1 MKKSTSIKRR
11 IVAGMLSFT
20 MLMYGLRICA
30 PLQMGF
36 ANVLKAAEVKENTSK
51 KPVALK
57 HVTKKAIT
65 KNEKLKHTEKEASYL
80 VITQTKEACKAIKE
94 KCEQAK
100 SVGTTSENHLQE
112 ENIAAVRMSGE
123 EACSLQNTSGVLRIE
138 EDASVK
144 ANGHIKQRKVIK
156 KKQKSKEPEW
166 NMQVIK
172 TKTPKKKKSN
182 SNKVKVAV
190 IDSGV
195 DVVNDLIVWDNINLI
210 PGEEELLP
218 LFSDITGHGTSVA
231 GVIAAEENET
241 GITGIN
247 PNVEIYAA
255 RVLDNNNQA
264 PISRVVE
271 GIYWAIEN
279 DVHIINMS
287 FGTKTDSATL
297 RKAIQDAYAAG
308 ILLVAAAGNTGD
320 EVEYPAAYPEVLAVG
335 SIDSDGSVSEKSATG
350 NEIELVAPGEKIK
363 SSAGFGTTLICS
375 GTSMAAPHVT
385 GVASLLWEKDLS
397 MSSEFIRKLL
407 TASANHYNENPEY
420 GYGLID
426 AEYALSIYNEFK
438 AKYKDTIMEDIPQA
452 DVNETVPENTSEMV
466 VYENNDYVEGRWKKA
481 THQLV
486 MGTRTDL
493 ESMKEG
499 CVYPDESEYLKGISY
514 HGAFHGRGNHYET
527 RIEDVG
533 NYVANTIYL
542 TKIANAPNLITY
554 QNAGMYLGKYTA
566 EDINEFNSM
575 YNQLSICL
583 TKESNKFKNR
593 REFMWGIAM
602 HCATDAYAHSSFACI
617 RNRWYRVKHPLL
629 LGDGKYTSGEIEGN
643 TVIGADDIYFSLGR
657 WLCAQHVA
665 ENMINIYLGTSEET
679 DVSYR
684 TFMVNDYIRA
694 EQAPYDEIHPNA
706 NLKFK
711 LYKLY
716 TYASQTEEYQIDER
730 GLLLEKTMHF
740 WK

>member
-1 MKKSTSIKRR
+1 MKKSTSVKRR
-11 IVAGMLSFT
+11 IIAGMLSLT
-20 MLMYGLRICA
+20 MLMYGLRICT
-30 PLQMGF
+30 PLQMGY
-36 ANVLKAAEVKENTSK
+36 ANVSKAAEVKEKESE
-51 KPVALK
+51 KPIALK

-65 KNEKLKHTEKEASYL
+65 KNKKLKHTEKEASYL
-80 VITQTKEACKAIKE
+80 VITQTKEAYKSIEE

-100 SVGTTSENHLQE
+100 SIGTTSENHLQE
-112 ENIAAVRMSGE
+112 ENIVAVRMSGE
-123 EACSLQNTSGVLRIE
+123 EACSLQNMSGVLRIE

-144 ANGHIKQRKVIK
+144 ASGHIKQRKVIK
-156 KKQKSKEPEW
+156 KKQKSKEAEW

-195 DVVNDLIVWDNINLI
+195 DVVNDLIVRDNINLI

-271 GIYWAIEN
+271 GIYWAIDH

-287 FGTKTDSATL
+287 FGTKTDSEIL

-308 ILLVAAAGNTGD
+308 ILLIAAAGNTGN

-350 NEIELVAPGEKIK
+350 SEVELVAPGEKIK

-438 AKYKDTIMEDIPQA
+438 AKYKDTIMEDVPQA
-452 DVNETVPENTSEMV
+452 DVNETVQENTSEVV
-466 VYENNDYVEGRWKKA
+466 VYENNDYVEGRWRLADHEGTAGKLK
-481 THQLV
+481 LMK
-486 MGTRTDL
+486 MGA
-493 ESMKEG
+493 
-499 CVYPDESEYLKGISY
+499 VYPDKSSYTSKISE
-514 HGAFHGRGNHYET
+514 HGAFHGRGMQYEPV
-527 RIEDVG
+527 IKYVG
-533 NYVANTIYL
+533 DYIANTIYL
-542 TKIANAPNLITY
+542 SKIARQGIVRYSST
-554 QNAGMYLGKYTA
+554 GMLLDLYEQ
-566 EDINEFNSM
+566 EDFDEFNM
-575 YNQLSICL
+575 IYNQLKKCEKDPDNVKDQYFYGDS
-583 TKESNKFKNR
+583 S
-593 REFMWGIAM
+593 EFLWGFVL
-602 HCATDAYAHSSFACI
+602 HCATDAYAHSSFVKL
-617 RNRWYRVKHPLL
+617 RNKWYRVVHVPDNGNGCGTINAATK
-629 LGDGKYTSGEIEGN
+629 EI
-643 TVIGADDIYFSLGR
+643 TGADDYQFALGR

-665 ENMINIYLGTSEET
+665 QNLVDRYNGENEQTEITYK
-679 DVSYR
+679 DFR
-684 TFMVNDYIRA
+684 VNDYEIA
-694 EQAPYDEIHPNA
+694 EQMENTVARPYA
-706 NLKFK
+706 NLPFK
-711 LYKLY
+711 IYRLYS
-716 TYASQTEEYQIDER
+716 YASRTQWGTIDER
-730 GLLLEKTMHF
+730 GMLLEKTMHF